1 MKKITL
7 LIFSLLLLVG
17 CGQKVVLLPDL
28 DGHVGQVTVTAH
40 SGETVTLDQAN
51 QAVSGKDDVYTMSD
65 AEVQSTFSEAL
76 AAQPEPTARFLL
88 YFFSDSAKLTA
99 ESEKRL
105 PEIMESYRNRSST
118 DVSIIGHTDTVGEKQ
133 YNYDL
138 SLRRAL
144 SIKKK
149 LIKDGMPADIIQ
161 TTSHG
166 ESNPLIPTPDGKRE
180 PKNRRVEVLVR

>member
-1 MKKITL
+1 MKRITL
-7 LIFSLLLLVG
+7 LILSLILLAG

-28 DGHVGQVTVTAH
+28 NGDVGQVTVTSH
-40 SGETVTLDQAN
+40 SGETVTLNQAN
-51 QAVSGKDDVYTMSD
+51 QTVSGKDDVYTMSE

-76 AAQPEPTARFLL
+76 AAQPEPTAKFLL
-88 YFFSDSAKLTA
+88 YFFSDSTKLTA
-99 ESEKRL
+99 ESKKIL
-105 PEIMESYRNRSST
+105 PEIMESYRTRSST

-144 SIKKK
+144 NIKKK
-149 LIKDGMPADIIQ
+149 LEKEGMPADIIQ

-166 ESNPLIPTPDGKRE
+166 ETNPLIPTPDGKRE